1 MQTSVVIGSDD
12 ILKLQ
17 HVFAKTTLKT
27 GKKIYV
33 LDHAENATP
42 DALNSLLKFLEEP
55 GSDMIAILIVEQLDR
70 VLPTIISRCQNIPFT
85 PLSAS
90 QCHAAVQEDLEAL
103 DAYLLSSMIRQK
115 SEIWR
120 LRKRIISMPAF

>member
-1 MQTSVVIGSDD
+1 MGSLYYTS
-12 ILKLQ
+12 
-17 HVFAKTTLKT
+17 
-27 GKKIYV
+27 IYV

-85 PLSAS
+85 PLRAS
-90 QCHAAVQEDLEAL
+90 QCYAAVQEELEVL
-103 DAYLLSSMIRQK
+103 DAIC
-115 SEIWR
+115 
-120 LRKRIISMPAF
+120 